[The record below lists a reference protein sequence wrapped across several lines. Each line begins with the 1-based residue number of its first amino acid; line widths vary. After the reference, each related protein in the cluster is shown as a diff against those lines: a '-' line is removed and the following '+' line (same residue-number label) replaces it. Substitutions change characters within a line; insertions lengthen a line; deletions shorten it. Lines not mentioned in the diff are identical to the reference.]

1 MRIVPVTGARADRWR
16 DVLERHATMQ
26 DVLDWCRAQ
35 SPPRD
40 IAAFVAQDEFTHD
53 VEVPLAV
60 GLYAVYDT
68 T

>member
-1 MRIVPVTGARADRWR
+1 MRVVPVTGARADAWR
-16 DVLERHATMQ
+16 DVLQRHATMQ

-40 IAAFVAQDEFTHD
+40 IASVVAQDEFTHD
-53 VEVPLAV
+53 VVVPLRD
-60 GLYAVYDT
+60 GLFAVYDT